1 MKKKIL
7 ITIIG
12 SISLLLP
19 VIGCKKTVEN
29 EEHTSQTEIELN
41 VIERWQDLLEKDNLT
56 LKGNLSL
63 KLTTGDSEKDI
74 QLGINEVQT
83 EVRKFQFS
91 KNKFYSGIDN
101 DIGNDTYLVKL
112 DSGKTGVVGL
122 TAKNE
127 AGVSSYSNDIFDETF
142 KNPFIGHADSGYKLV
157 EDNKN
162 SFTLVDNN
170 EIDTLTQNLTFGL
183 FKNSYPMTFNT
194 LVFTEVDSKLTLAIN
209 GQGSWKASKN
219 LDINGTASLLLDVET
234 ETADI
239 DYSTRYAPLNE
250 TTGSQKLQAAL
261 DKMKAL
267 TSYKITSILDFNGEE
282 SPDGVYTYDKNG
294 MWDSTP
300 SNGQTFGITKDRDDK
315 YYMFYADSNMKKDFV
330 KQYQDGT
337 SAEVP
342 YEDESY
348 AWNYKPVYDVESKIF
363 VEKQVPVLDANG
375 DPVKDSDNNPKLQTE
390 YHVSNDLLLTGSQYL
405 THAFGASYLDTMTI
419 LGQKWGVGS
428 VGYIGANPVI
438 TLTDDGYFDT
448 LTFNIVNPTTGTP
461 AGVSYQYKYS
471 NFKTDNTE
479 VIDFKEKVSQDILGE
494 FELKG
499 DGTSSDD
506 EWKKDGLTIKLEKN
520 VDGSPKVTLTK
531 GGTAVTT
538 SDQDVYNG
546 EVTFKVG
553 ETLCTYKMDEDGN
566 VSLTIG
572 DKTYNL
578 SEVGVDTD
586 ISSAQTEINK
596 VDSNDFKSVARDGE
610 DKSDKAQ
617 IEELKTEYS
626 DSISKATSKKQV
638 ALLLSEFQSKVNA
651 IDTKEAIEDCL
662 ASIDSF
668 INLYDETNVNRW
680 TFKDGSKGSDKDKI
694 NNFINSIGDGKGHS
708 IIDLIKASESG
719 EEVVGYFNTIGT
731 LIGQNQDSLPTMTK
745 KEKEDKI
752 SEYKAS
758 IGSLDLDT
766 EYPNLKQNDKNMLS
780 AALQT
785 LKDALNS
792 TTSILDEKLDAIE
805 TWEQILTSITC
816 VIPEPLQGEFDATKV
831 SDSTK
836 TTFNVNGYS
845 ITLGSEVINEFT
857 VLDDGS
863 SILFTSTTS
872 KQYKYYKDAT
882 TGELHLVEV
891 DQTGTPITDGE
902 SYTLEQ
908 HGLSDKKTAATS
920 EVNALDLSKF
930 ANLVCYFQG
939 DDDATKAQTTDSAYV
954 AQLKAQALT
963 DISNAHSISDV
974 EKIVND
980 LKAELLKVAKKYALA
995 MYYTVTNSYDDTFAR
1010 WSFSDG
1016 TTATDKDVVFLT
1028 NNLSSDFISVYNN
1041 TATDY
1046 KTLLDA
1052 LDTFTSGITNVAQ
1065 QYKIS
1070 TISVMNQY
1078 INYIVQK
1085 YGAYTLD
1092 NISTQLGVDLTDED
1106 KTLILNLIQSM
1117 NSAISNSRNK
1127 SVGQAFYYAQNYEY
1141 MLADGTH
1148 YIAGVYDFMPEGLR
1162 GQFNATSTGNVD
1174 LGIVVDGYS
1183 ITITPSGGAPTTIKS
1198 TANLTVSTSG
1208 TDDAPIYTVRFEYDG
1223 KTWDLK
1229 VEGDS
1234 ITMTQVVDDGST
1246 PIVYTLTAVS
1256 SGD

>member
-101 DIGNDTYLVKL
+101 DPSNDTYLVKL

-170 EIDTLTQNLTFGL
+170 EIDTLTQNLTLGL
-183 FKNSYPMTFNT
+183 FKNSYPITFNT

-219 LDINGTASLLLDVET
+219 QDINGTASLLLDVET

-267 TSYKITSILDFNGEE
+267 TSYKITSTLDFYGEE

-375 DPVKDSDNNPKLQTE
+375 DPVKDGDNNPKLQTE

-419 LGQKWGVGS
+419 LGQKWVVGS

-438 TLTDDGYFDT
+438 TLTDEGYFDT
-448 LTFNIVNPTTGTP
+448 LTFDIVNPTTGTP

-471 NFKTDNTE
+471 NFKTDNTD

-531 GGTAVTT
+531 GGAAVTT

-553 ETLCTYKMDEDGN
+553 ETLCTYKMDENGS

-578 SEVGVDTD
+578 TEVGVDTE
-586 ISSAQTEINK
+586 ITSALKEITD
-596 VDSNDFKSVARDGE
+596 VDATKFKKDVREGE
-610 DKSDKAQ
+610 EKSDKAQ
-617 IEELKTEYS
+617 IEALKTEYS
-626 DSISKATSKKQV
+626 ASISQATSKKQV
-638 ALLLSEFQSKVNA
+638 ELLLSEFQSKVNA

-662 ASIDSF
+662 SNIDSF
-668 INLYDETNVNRW
+668 INSYDETNVNKW
-680 TFKDGSKGSDKDKI
+680 DLGGGTKGSDRDKI

-708 IIDLIKASESG
+708 VIDFIKASESR

-731 LIGQNQDSLPTMTK
+731 LIGQSQDSLPKMTK
-745 KEKEDKI
+745 QQKEDYIKNYNTNI
-752 SEYKAS
+752 N
-758 IGSLDLDT
+758 LDT
-766 EYPNLKQNDKNMLS
+766 EYPNLKQDDKNTLS

-805 TWEQILTSITC
+805 AWEQVKTSITC
-816 VIPEPLQGEFDATKV
+816 VIPESLQGEFDATKQ
-831 SDSTK
+831 SDSSK
-836 TTFNVNGYS
+836 TTFNVNGYL

-857 VLDDGS
+857 VSDDGS
-863 SILFTSTTS
+863 AIFFTSTTS

-908 HGLSDKKTAATS
+908 HGLSDRKAAATS
-920 EVNALDLSKF
+920 EVSSLDLTQF

-954 AQLKAQALT
+954 TQLKTQALT

-980 LKAELLKVAKKYALA
+980 LKAELLKVAKKYAYA
-995 MYYTVTNSYDDTFAR
+995 MYNAVLSSYDDTFAR
-1010 WSFSDG
+1010 WDFGDG
-1016 TTATDKDVVFLT
+1016 TTATDKDVVFGT
-1028 NNLSSDFISVYNN
+1028 NPGYTINQTFVTAYK

-1046 KTLLDA
+1046 KALLDA
-1052 LDTFTSGITNVAQ
+1052 LNTFVTGISNAAQ

-1070 TISVMNQY
+1070 TISEMNQN

-1085 YGAYTLD
+1085 YGAYTSD

-1117 NSAISNSRNK
+1117 NAAISNSRNK
-1127 SVGQAFYYAQNYEY
+1127 SVGQAYYYAQNYEY

-1148 YIAGVYDFMPEGLR
+1148 YIAGVYDFMPTALR
-1162 GQFNATSTGNVD
+1162 GQFNATSDGNTD
-1174 LGIVVDGYS
+1174 LGIVIDGYS

-1208 TDDAPIYTVRFEYDG
+1208 AQDAPIYIVRFEYDG

-1246 PIVYTLTAVS
+1246 PIVYTLTAVP

>member
-101 DIGNDTYLVKL
+101 DPSNDTYLVKL

-183 FKNSYPMTFNT
+183 FTNSYPMTFNT

-219 LDINGTASLLLDVET
+219 QDINGTASLLLDVET

-267 TSYKITSILDFNGEE
+267 TSYKITSTLDFYGEE

-363 VEKQVPVLDANG
+363 IEKQVPVLDTNG
-375 DPVKDSDNNPKLQTE
+375 DPVKDGDNNPKLQTE

-419 LGQKWGVGS
+419 LGQKWVVGS

-438 TLTDDGYFDT
+438 TLTDEGYFDT
-448 LTFNIVNPTTGTP
+448 LTFDIVNPTTGTP

-494 FELKG
+494 FELNG

-520 VDGSPKVTLTK
+520 LDGSPKVTLTK
-531 GGTAVTT
+531 GGTEVAT

-553 ETLCTYKMDEDGN
+553 ETLCIYKMDENGN

-578 SEVGVDTD
+578 TEVGVDTE
-586 ISSAQTEINK
+586 ITSALKEITD
-596 VDSNDFKSVARDGE
+596 VDATKFKKDVRDGE
-610 DKSDKAQ
+610 DKSDEAQ
-617 IEELKTEYS
+617 IEALKTEYS
-626 DSISKATSKKQV
+626 ASISKATSKKQV

-662 ASIDSF
+662 SEIDSF
-668 INLYDETNVNRW
+668 INSYDETNVNRW
-680 TFKDGSKGSDKDKI
+680 DLGGGTKCSDRDYVNI
-694 NNFINSIGDGKGHS
+694 FINSYGDKYGNS
-708 IIDLIKASESG
+708 VIDYIKASKSRTEA
-719 EEVVGYFNTIGT
+719 EGYYKQLQGFINN
-731 LIGQNQDSLPTMTK
+731 NQDSLPTMTK
-745 KEKEDKI
+745 KAKEDKI
-752 SEYKAS
+752 SGYKTS

-766 EYPNLKQNDKNMLS
+766 EYPNLKQDDKDTLS
-780 AALQT
+780 AALT
-785 LKDALNS
+785 ALKDALNS
-792 TTSILDEKLDAIE
+792 TTNILDEKLDAIK

-816 VIPEPLQGEFDATKV
+816 VIPESLQGDFDATKV

-836 TTFNVNGYS
+836 TTFNVNGYL

-891 DQTGTPITDGE
+891 DETGSPIDGGE

-908 HGLSDKKTAATS
+908 HGLSDKKTDATN
-920 EVNALDLSKF
+920 EVSSLDLSQF
-930 ANLVCYFQG
+930 ANLVCYFNG
-939 DDDATKAQTTDSAYV
+939 DQDPTKAQTTDSAYV
-954 AQLKAQALT
+954 TQLKNKALT

-980 LKAELLKVAKKYALA
+980 LKAELLKVAKKYASA

-1010 WSFSDG
+1010 WTFSDG
-1016 TTATDKDVVFLT
+1016 TTATDKDVVFGT
-1028 NNLSSDFISVYNN
+1028 NYLSRDFINVCNDS
-1041 TATDY
+1041 ATDY

-1052 LDTFTSGITNVAQ
+1052 LDTFTSGITQVAKN
-1065 QYKIS
+1065 YGIY
-1070 TISVMNQY
+1070 TISYMNK
-1078 INYIVQK
+1078 IVDDTIAA
-1085 YGAYTLD
+1085 YSAYTLD
-1092 NISTQLGVDLTDED
+1092 NISTQLGVDLTDDD
-1106 KTLILNLIQSM
+1106 KTLILSLIPTI
-1117 NSAISNSRNK
+1117 NSFISSK
-1127 SVGQAFYYAQNYEY
+1127 KATSVGEAFFYAQNYEY
-1141 MLADGTH
+1141 LSDQEGH
-1148 YIAGVYDFMPEGLR
+1148 SIAGVYDFMPEGLR
-1162 GQFNATSTGNVD
+1162 GQFNATSTGNTD

-1183 ITITPSGGAPTTIKS
+1183 IIITPSGGTPITIKS

-1208 TDDAPIYTVRFEYDG
+1208 AQDAPIYIVRFEYDG

-1246 PIVYTLTAVS
+1246 PIVYTLTAVP

>member
-142 KNPFIGHADSGYKLV
+142 KNPFIGHTDSGYKLV
-157 EDNKN
+157 DDNKN

-170 EIDTLTQNLTFGL
+170 EIDTLTQNLTLGL
-183 FKNSYPMTFNT
+183 FKNSYPITFNT

-219 LDINGTASLLLDVET
+219 QDINGTASLLLDVET

-267 TSYKITSILDFNGEE
+267 TSYKITSTLDFYGEE

-375 DPVKDSDNNPKLQTE
+375 DPVKGSDNNPKLQTE

-438 TLTDDGYFDT
+438 TLTDEGYFDT
-448 LTFNIVNPTTGTP
+448 LTFDIVNPTTGAP

-531 GGTAVTT
+531 GGAAVTT

-638 ALLLSEFQSKVNA
+638 ALLLSEF
-651 IDTKEAIEDCL
+651 
-662 ASIDSF
+662 
-668 INLYDETNVNRW
+668 
-680 TFKDGSKGSDKDKI
+680 
-694 NNFINSIGDGKGHS
+694 
-708 IIDLIKASESG
+708 
-719 EEVVGYFNTIGT
+719 
-731 LIGQNQDSLPTMTK
+731 
-745 KEKEDKI
+745 
-752 SEYKAS
+752 
-758 IGSLDLDT
+758 
-766 EYPNLKQNDKNMLS
+766 
-780 AALQT
+780 
-785 LKDALNS
+785 
-792 TTSILDEKLDAIE
+792 
-805 TWEQILTSITC
+805 
-816 VIPEPLQGEFDATKV
+816 
-831 SDSTK
+831 
-836 TTFNVNGYS
+836 
-845 ITLGSEVINEFT
+845 
-857 VLDDGS
+857 
-863 SILFTSTTS
+863 
-872 KQYKYYKDAT
+872 
-882 TGELHLVEV
+882 
-891 DQTGTPITDGE
+891 
-902 SYTLEQ
+902 
-908 HGLSDKKTAATS
+908 
-920 EVNALDLSKF
+920 
-930 ANLVCYFQG
+930 
-939 DDDATKAQTTDSAYV
+939 
-954 AQLKAQALT
+954 
-963 DISNAHSISDV
+963 
-974 EKIVND
+974 
-980 LKAELLKVAKKYALA
+980 
-995 MYYTVTNSYDDTFAR
+995 
-1010 WSFSDG
+1010 
-1016 TTATDKDVVFLT
+1016 
-1028 NNLSSDFISVYNN
+1028 
-1041 TATDY
+1041 
-1046 KTLLDA
+1046 
-1052 LDTFTSGITNVAQ
+1052 
-1065 QYKIS
+1065 
-1070 TISVMNQY
+1070 
-1078 INYIVQK
+1078 
-1085 YGAYTLD
+1085 
-1092 NISTQLGVDLTDED
+1092 
-1106 KTLILNLIQSM
+1106 
-1117 NSAISNSRNK
+1117 
-1127 SVGQAFYYAQNYEY
+1127 
-1141 MLADGTH
+1141 
-1148 YIAGVYDFMPEGLR
+1148 
-1162 GQFNATSTGNVD
+1162 
-1174 LGIVVDGYS
+1174 
-1183 ITITPSGGAPTTIKS
+1183 
-1198 TANLTVSTSG
+1198 
-1208 TDDAPIYTVRFEYDG
+1208 
-1223 KTWDLK
+1223 
-1229 VEGDS
+1229 
-1234 ITMTQVVDDGST
+1234 
-1246 PIVYTLTAVS
+1246 
-1256 SGD
+1256 